1 MGSPSNLEIL
11 TLKSLVGRAQA
22 DRDLAIRELDS
33 TRCTAD
39 DFTRLAH
46 RALFVALEQRIRANQ
61 PLEAMS
67 LHAATSKDV
76 GRELLVEVLT
86 GSEYLGLEPRA
97 RMVRDRS
104 QRRKAI
110 KALDVV
116 RRMLVDEATALPSAL
131 SEAQKVLGSFAPED
145 SDVRNAE
152 TDVMALVDK
161 IEAVQQGKVETM
173 VPTGIEAL
181 DFVLGGGLPPT
192 LTIIGSLPGVGKSSL
207 LAAVAGQMIQ
217 AGNKVG
223 LLSLEDD
230 RGWVLRRLA
239 AKASSIPLFVL
250 GKKSLGIKQLE
261 RFSDATASVYNLAP
275 KLVMSDAS
283 GDIGSVVAR
292 ARQMVADGCR
302 AVLVDHL
309 GEIRLQR
316 SERHD
321 LDIMNALQ
329 ELRAIAKTFGVPVVV
344 ASHLKRREGLDRYTA
359 PELTDFAFSASV
371 ERMARVALGLYR
383 IKDQPRMGVAVLK
396 QTEGPADLELK
407 LSLDLPYGLVAQTPV
422 CEQLR
427 KDYGWASE

>member
-1 MGSPSNLEIL
+1 MVDLEL
-11 TLKSLVGRAQA
+11 STLKSLVGRAQA
-22 DRDLAIRELDS
+22 DRGLALRELDA

-39 DFTRLAH
+39 DFTQKPL
-46 RALFVALEQRIRANQ
+46 RALFVALEQRLRTNQ
-61 PLEAMS
+61 AFEVVS
-67 LHAATSKDV
+67 LHASTSKEV
-76 GRELLVEVLT
+76 PREVLVDVMT

-104 QRRKAI
+104 QRRRAI
-110 KALDVV
+110 RALDVV
-116 RRMLVDEATALPSAL
+116 RSMLVDEATALPTAL
-131 SEAQKVLGSFAPED
+131 SEAQKVLGAFAPED

-152 TDVMALVDK
+152 TDVMTLVDR
-161 IEAVQQGKVETM
+161 IEAVQTGKLETM

-192 LTIIGSLPGVGKSSL
+192 LTIVGSLPGVGKSSL
-207 LAAVAGQMIQ
+207 IAAMVGAMTRAGL
-217 AGNKVG
+217 KVG
-223 LLSLEDD
+223 LLSLEDE

-239 AKASSIPLFVL
+239 AQAAKIPLFVL
-250 GKKSLGIKQLE
+250 GKKTLGINQLE
-261 RFSDATASVYNLAP
+261 RFGEATAEVYNLAP
-275 KLVMSDAS
+275 RLVMSDAS

-292 ARQMVADGCR
+292 ARQMVADGCK

-329 ELRAIAKTFGVPVVV
+329 ELRGIAKTFGVPVVV
-344 ASHLKRREGLDRYTA
+344 ASHLKRRDGLDRYTS

-383 IKDQPRMGVAVLK
+383 IKDTERLGVSVLK
-396 QTEGPADLELK
+396 QTEGPADLDLK
-407 LSLDLPYGLVAQTPV
+407 LALDLPYGLVAQTPV
-422 CEQLR
+422 SEELR
-427 KDYGWASE
+427 RDYGWADQ